1 MCMTCSLYSLHRR
14 DVAEIPCDD
23 VIVPIITQQVVKQTV
38 MTVVYGVTRVGGRL
52 QIAVSSV
59 LHLVPAAWQPHPSHI
74 HTFDPPSIPLPLQK
88 QLHGTIP
95 DKELFSCANYV
106 VGCVFESLREM
117 FTNARQIQVCWHTDK
132 HANKLFFF

>member
-1 MCMTCSLYSLHRR
+1 
-14 DVAEIPCDD
+14 
-23 VIVPIITQQVVKQTV
+23 

-52 QIAVSSV
+52 QIAVSSI
-59 LHLVPAAWQPHPSHI
+59 LISSLRPGD
-74 HTFDPPSIPLPLQK
+74 HTHHTHTHTQK

-132 HANKLFFF
+132 HKGGISPSLEALINKYGTVSSKITLVILFHVLAP